1 MAGVREHS
9 PAGGRKAGPCSCLA
23 HNAQRGGTR
32 LRRQA
37 QIERLLVLAW
47 QFPRPATSAV
57 FCADPRHFRIALA
70 LRDQMPVV
78 RNIAL
83 CSITASHGS
92 RASRHHGP
100 ERQPKVSKTAHLPQ
114 FIFAEPARAPRS
126 KVHPRG
132 VGGGRGDATV
142 HRVQAYPR
150 GAGKRRP
157 SEIGCYRLVV
167 QRPESATHARRQAP
181 KVS

>member
-1 MAGVREHS
+1 MAGGREHS

-23 HNAQRGGTR
+23 PNAQRDGPFG
-32 LRRQA
+32 RQA

-157 SEIGCYRLVV
+157 GEIGCYRLVIASP
-167 QRPESATHARRQAP
+167 RDHERRGSRVPA
-181 KVS
+181 V